1 MAARE
6 EAWEGAQGGKGG
18 GGAGQGISGGVVCSL
33 SVCLSVVCPF
43 LDELVRAALADC
55 DETFGGGQGHGQ
67 ERLSPEPA
75 QSVKV
80 RPRKGREIQILAV
93 SPFEKAVVLASFSAL
108 YGWQV
113 VPNAIWWCQVVTGWS
128 LGAARGLS
136 GGYRAQTEGFRKFG
150 KRCFLPPG
158 AKRGGLGGILPPI
171 LGRTGPGV

>member
-1 MAARE
+1 M
-6 EAWEGAQGGKGG
+6 
-18 GGAGQGISGGVVCSL
+18 
-33 SVCLSVVCPF
+33 
-43 LDELVRAALADC
+43 
-55 DETFGGGQGHGQ
+55 
-67 ERLSPEPA
+67 
-75 QSVKV
+75 
-80 RPRKGREIQILAV
+80 
-93 SPFEKAVVLASFSAL
+93 ASFLAL

-171 LGRTGPGV
+171 LGRTGPLSARRGGLGGILPPIIGHTGSPLTKLDRF